1 MDNGFYLNHCT
12 RALAVRTDI
21 PHTSLTMSGLLYA
34 HPEFIEGFAPFKSL
48 KERSRFQKFQLFQ
61 VFQTFS
67 PKRGA

>member
-1 MDNGFYLNHCT
+1 
-12 RALAVRTDI
+12 
-21 PHTSLTMSGLLYA
+21 MSGLLYA

-48 KERSRFQKFQLFQ
+48 KERSRFQTFQLFQ